1 MNVQQNYD
9 TIKTELDTSIK
20 KAGISTQP
28 NVIAVTKYV
37 TIDRANEAYD
47 AGLRH
52 FGENRVEGFLA
63 KQNALPDDAVFHF
76 IGTLQTRK
84 VKEVINQVDYFHALD
99 RLKLAKE
106 IQKRAEHKVKCFVQ
120 VNVSEEES
128 KQGITINEIND
139 FIEAIKEYDNIEVV
153 GLMTMAPLTGDVDY
167 IRQLFN
173 TLKEKQSEI
182 QTLNLSYAPCTELSM
197 GMSNDYQLAAEAGA
211 SFVRIGTKLVG
222 KRSEPDGFKGLI

>member
-63 KQNALPDDAVFHF
+63 KQNALPDHAVFHF

-182 QTLNLSYAPCTELSM
+182 QALNLSYAPCTELSM

-222 KRSEPDGFKGLI
+222 KEE

>member
-52 FGENRVEGFLA
+52 FGENRVEGFLT

-173 TLKEKQSEI
+173 TLKEKQAEI
-182 QTLNLSYAPCTELSM
+182 QALNLSYAPCTELSM

-222 KRSEPDGFKGLI
+222 KEE

>member
-9 TIKTELDTSIK
+9 TIKIELDTSIK

-106 IQKRAEHKVKCFVQ
+106 IQKRAEHKVKCFIQ

-182 QTLNLSYAPCTELSM
+182 QALNLSYAPCTELSM

-222 KRSEPDGFKGLI
+222 KEE